1 MIFGLQL
8 PVIARL
14 WSLAVISILLLAG
27 SKTLN
32 ADKSQWQLEAYG
44 GKYYDSERAAVYGAY
59 TQPLHADLSVTL
71 EALYEKVDDYKFQ
84 GIGGHLLWQVT
95 DNTRFGIVGSAA
107 AEFYPFETYLG
118 DTLIDSG
125 EVRYDLSTTALEVE
139 SNPGSFTI
147 AAQAGR
153 LFSQDHG
160 STDQSYSS
168 IDIYYWGTDDYSW
181 YLRGAD
187 RRAVDYALSFAE
199 GYRSWATPSLPTT
212 LYLGI
217 ATGEYES
224 VYAGAYLELASSEL
238 TSWTLDLGV
247 GHTDGEWQL
256 QLELYF
262 MLGPGADA
270 PYLSAFGFSVGD

>member
-8 PVIARL
+8 PVSARL

-44 GKYYDSERAAVYGAY
+44 GKYYASDRAAVYGAY
-59 TQPLHADLSVTL
+59 TQPLLENLSVTL

-84 GIGGHLLWQVT
+84 GIGGHLFWQVT
-95 DNTRFGIVGSAA
+95 DKTRFGVVGSAA
-107 AEFYPFETYLG
+107 AEFYPFETYLA
-118 DTLIDSG
+118 DNLIDSG
-125 EVRYDLSTTALEVE
+125 EARYDISTAALELE

-153 LFSQDHG
+153 VFSQDHG
-160 STDQSYSS
+160 STDQNYSS
-168 IDIYYWGTDDYSW
+168 IDIYYWGTDDYTW

-187 RRAVDYALSFAE
+187 RRAGNYALSFAE

-247 GHTDGEWQL
+247 GHTDDEWQL